1 MHDINLWALLAA
13 IVSSG
18 LLGALWYSPVF
29 FLRPWI
35 RAAGREPEQSPV
47 VYAVTFLAAIVS
59 AGAFAFWLGPRPPLE
74 SALLHGL
81 AAGACFAAASLG
93 LNYAF
98 ADRGLALWL
107 IDGGFH
113 VARFVLF
120 GLVLGLWR

>member
-1 MHDINLWALLAA
+1 MHVINIWALLAA
-13 IVSSG
+13 IVFSG
-18 LLGALWYSPVF
+18 LLGAVWYSPIL

-47 VYAVTFLAAIVS
+47 VYVVTVLAAIVS
-59 AGAFAFWLGPRPPLE
+59 AGAFAFWLGPEPPLE
-74 SALLHGL
+74 AALLQGV

-98 ADRGLALWL
+98 ANRGLALWL